1 MKKIII
7 LLSIFALCCEDT
19 INENENSSL
28 LFVAS
33 EGSYGDGDGS
43 ITVFK
48 NGEEIQVIDNL
59 GDVVNSILI
68 NEDKLFV
75 IVNNSHL
82 IKRFSITES
91 GLNLPGIEV
100 STDNSSPREMV
111 VEGDK
116 LYFTNWNSKDIKVLN
131 LNTFSI
137 ESSIPVE
144 GLPED
149 IISDGT
155 FLWVSIPN
163 LELYDTN
170 NGSSV
175 IKIDLNSQNIVE
187 SHEVGNGPG
196 DLILD
201 NQTLWIS
208 RTFYSS
214 DWSAFYGSSS
224 INTESNEI
232 ITRNYGA
239 GMVCGGNIL
248 KINDQIYRTVDG
260 GVAPLDV
267 ELDINLAAKIG
278 SYSNLYSA
286 FSNNENIYLGMSDYV
301 APDTV
306 FVHDASG
313 VLIRE
318 LSVGQLPGDYA
329 IWEKN

>member
-1 MKKIII
+1 M
-7 LLSIFALCCEDT
+7 
-19 INENENSSL
+19 
-28 LFVAS
+28 
-33 EGSYGDGDGS
+33 
-43 ITVFK
+43 
-48 NGEEIQVIDNL
+48 
-59 GDVVNSILI
+59 
-68 NEDKLFV
+68 
-75 IVNNSHL
+75 
-82 IKRFSITES
+82 
-91 GLNLPGIEV
+91 
-100 STDNSSPREMV
+100 
-111 VEGDK
+111 
-116 LYFTNWNSKDIKVLN
+116 
-131 LNTFSI
+131 
-137 ESSIPVE
+137 
-144 GLPED
+144 
-149 IISDGT
+149 
-155 FLWVSIPN
+155 SIPN

-187 SHEVGNGPG
+187 SYEVGNGPG
-196 DLILD
+196 ELILD

-260 GVAPLDV
+260 GVAPLDA
-267 ELDINLAAKIG
+267 ELDINLTAKIG
-278 SYSNLYSA
+278 SYNNLYSA